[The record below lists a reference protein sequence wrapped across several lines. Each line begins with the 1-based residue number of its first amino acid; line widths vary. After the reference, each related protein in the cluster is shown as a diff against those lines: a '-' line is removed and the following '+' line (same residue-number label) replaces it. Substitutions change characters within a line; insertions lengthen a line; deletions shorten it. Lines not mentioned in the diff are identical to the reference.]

1 MKHNR
6 AEMEGWGCGGEWC
19 WAGVC
24 GQISAVSRCDGWRWC
39 LTRSS
44 LFHTNISHGRSSF
57 RSNLII
63 LSHFIFYK
71 LTMGTGELTVTS
83 SIMKYYRGLKP
94 FFSVCLQS
102 PVSWYLCLFVFIW
115 CLSAHHNITYY
126 QQWATTKKMICRTN
140 ALNTSSGCSMCISTE
155 F

>member
-6 AEMEGWGCGGEWC
+6 AEIEGECG
-19 WAGVC
+19 WAGVG
-24 GQISAVSRCDGWRWC
+24 GQISAVSLCDGWGWC

-44 LFHTNISHGRSSF
+44 LFLTNISHGRSSF

-102 PVSWYLCLFVFIW
+102 PVSWYLCLFVFI
-115 CLSAHHNITYY
+115 
-126 QQWATTKKMICRTN
+126 
-140 ALNTSSGCSMCISTE
+140 
-155 F
+155 

>member
-6 AEMEGWGCGGEWC
+6 AEIEGECG
-19 WAGVC
+19 WAGVG
-24 GQISAVSRCDGWRWC
+24 GQISAVSRCDGWGWC

-44 LFHTNISHGRSSF
+44 LFLTNISHGRSSF

-102 PVSWYLCLFVFIW
+102 PGIFVCLFLFDVY
-115 CLSAHHNITYY
+115 LHN
-126 QQWATTKKMICRTN
+126 TTPHI
-140 ALNTSSGCSMCISTE
+140 ISKIQE
-155 F
+155 DDLPN